1 MKRVWNMLAAGA
13 VLGLGAGQA
22 VAADRLFVPFL
33 SVSEEYTDNVYDE
46 KDNPASDFITRLR
59 PGFTSTYEAARW
71 KWDLAYNLD
80 YRYYARNNHDNELH
94 HEANLKGSIVL
105 WQNRFFLDLSDTYKL
120 TPLDISRD
128 SSQSSLAADQTRQ
141 NIATVNPWLLWRPGQ
156 KSTFKTGY
164 RYVDTRYWDSETTG
178 ATYTNAEGID
188 KKAHVGYADLAYEL
202 TDKLNLLAG
211 YTFTHQISA
220 DGLDYDK
227 HDASGGF
234 RYRFAEKS
242 QLYATL
248 GYTWQDFS
256 NDYRSNY
263 LFWNAGMVQ
272 EFGLFVATLEA
283 RRQVTEDPLA
293 DSTRETS
300 YSIKLD
306 RPFTRGSIGLLA
318 SRTSYDTTVNASGSV
333 ADDYRKTILGVTG
346 KYEITQGMVLNAAI
360 SGERFSYDAPTVDDY
375 RYRLLASLGINWQ
388 LLQDLNLGIS
398 YTRVA
403 NQNDLDT
410 TSGGWDTNR
419 VIVELKKTF

>member
-1 MKRVWNMLAAGA
+1 MKRVWSLLAAGA
-13 VLGLGAGQA
+13 VFGLASGQA
-22 VAADRLFVPFL
+22 AAAPERLFVPFL

-46 KDNPASDFITRLR
+46 KDTQESDFITRLR

-80 YRYYARNNHDNELH
+80 YRYYARNTHDNDLN

-105 WQNRFFLDLSDTYKL
+105 WENRFFLDLSDTYKL

-128 SSQSSLAADQTRQ
+128 SSQSSLAANQTKQ
-141 NIATVNPWLLWRPGQ
+141 NIATINPWLLWRPGQ
-156 KSTFKTGY
+156 KTSLKTGY
-164 RYVDTRYWDSETTG
+164 RYVDTRYWDSD
-178 ATYTNAEGID
+178 GID

-202 TDKLNLLAG
+202 TGKLSLLAG
-211 YTFTHQISA
+211 YAYTHQLSA
-220 DGLDYDK
+220 DNLDYDK
-227 HDASGGF
+227 QDVSGGF

-242 QLYATL
+242 QVYATL

-256 NDYRSNY
+256 NDFSSNY
-263 LFWNAGMVQ
+263 LFWNTGLVQ
-272 EFGLFVATLEA
+272 EIGQFIATLEA

-318 SRTSYDTTVNASGSV
+318 GHTRYDTAVNASGSV
-333 ADDYRKTILGVTG
+333 ADDYRKTTLGFTG
-346 KYEITQGMVLNAAI
+346 KYEISQGMTLNAAI
-360 SGERFSYDAPTVDDY
+360 SGERFSYDAPTADDY
-375 RYRLLASLGINWQ
+375 RYRLLASLGLNWQ
-388 LLQDLNLGIS
+388 LFQDLNLGIS